1 MSLFS
6 AKEKS
11 PRYHAPVSQLWTAS
25 NKELQKWATD
35 LDCIEKDECAA
46 FLTKRLAEQASLQAG
61 QARLQAERD
70 EARAKKRAELQENP
84 FDTRTEVSAD
94 AKHIAGRIIKHLW
107 IIFVL
112 LPIVLG
118 VLWALMK

>member
-1 MSLFS
+1 MSIFS

-11 PRYHAPVSQLWTAS
+11 RKYHASLSQLWAFS
-25 NKELQKWATD
+25 NEELEKWATD
-35 LDCIEKDECAA
+35 PNCIEKDECAA
-46 FLTKRLAEQASLQAG
+46 FLSKRLAE

-70 EARAKKRAELQENP
+70 EARTRKRAELQENP
-84 FDTRTEVSAD
+84 FDSRTEVSAD
-94 AKHIAGRIIKHLW
+94 ATYIAGRIIKHLW

-112 LPIVLG
+112 LPVVLG

>member
-6 AKEKS
+6 VKEKS
-11 PRYHAPVSQLWTAS
+11 SRYHAPVSQLWTAS

-35 LDCIEKDECAA
+35 PECIEKDECAA
-46 FLTKRLAEQASLQAG
+46 FLTKRLAEQA
-61 QARLQAERD
+61 RLQAERD
-70 EARAKKRAELQENP
+70 EARAKKRAEFQEDP
-84 FDTRTEVSAD
+84 FDPRTEVSAD

-112 LPIVLG
+112 LPVVLG
-118 VLWALMK
+118 VLWALLK